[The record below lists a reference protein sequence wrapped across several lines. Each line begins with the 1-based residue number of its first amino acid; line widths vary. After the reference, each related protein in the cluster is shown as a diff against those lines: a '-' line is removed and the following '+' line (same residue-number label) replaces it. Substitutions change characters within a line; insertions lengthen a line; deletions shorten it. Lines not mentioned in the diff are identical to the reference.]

1 MRSSNEQS
9 LGDVI
14 KQLLET
20 YNLKSGLNE
29 HNLIAAWDKVMGKT
43 ISSRTDQIF
52 IKDSKLYVRFNSA
65 VLKNEISYNR
75 EKVIDLLNK
84 EVGDTVIT
92 ELVLL

>member
-29 HNLIAAWDKVMGKT
+29 HKLLSAWDKVMGKT

-52 IKDSKLYVRFNSA
+52 IKDSKLYVRFSSA

-84 EVGDTVIT
+84 EVGDTVIS